1 MVLPGGDSPTPQ
13 CHRGGSVLRGLW
25 RLYRCQQQ
33 QAEIPEVSPL
43 QHLCNNLLLLETNKK
58 TNVYMQ

>member
-33 QAEIPEVSPL
+33 QAEIPEVSSL
-43 QHLCNNLLLLETNKK
+43 QHKNKCLHALQ
-58 TNVYMQ
+58 TVSFRF